1 MLVPVKSIF
10 AASCYVLSI
19 PFFSHFMQMQ
29 LTFLQ
34 ILSFLVGPS
43 FGLPLFLIHLT
54 SRTGSINCYLLE
66 VPHIDLYACVI
77 ITIII
82 YHPLRAQ
89 INQVLIIINL
99 VRKNMYQ
106 EDSIESL
113 PSKVAFDLQCPK
125 MLHVFITPK
134 EGITCLLKSKFPIL
148 IFFFILVNY

>member
-1 MLVPVKSIF
+1 MAPTTGEWEWEWEYYLLFMWWNISYHTTVSALHSKKHYYTMPVPVKSIF
-10 AASCYVLSI
+10 AASCYILST

-66 VPHIDLYACVI
+66 VPHIDLYAGVI

-82 YHPLRAQ
+82 YHPLRAR
-89 INQVLIIINL
+89 IN
-99 VRKNMYQ
+99 
-106 EDSIESL
+106 
-113 PSKVAFDLQCPK
+113 
-125 MLHVFITPK
+125 
-134 EGITCLLKSKFPIL
+134 
-148 IFFFILVNY
+148 